1 MISSE
6 VNDIVFEA
14 LFSQAVI
21 DNFNEELDSYALG
34 TESNEQYKYSSQ
46 HENRMRAL
54 FLREKRKENI
64 RTAARYSK
72 RIAAVIILTLS
83 ILFGSL
89 MFVPE
94 VRAVVFETVVE
105 WFAQFVRFPSNA
117 TDEEKTNLEP
127 TFIPD
132 GFWEDH
138 RDSGESIT
146 IILYTS
152 HDGVSILFESQL
164 VDAQLSVD
172 NEGYE
177 YELKQFEAIDYHIF
191 TAIDNRKE
199 STIVWEA
206 NGQRYQISSVIST
219 DEILM
224 MALSVLE

>member
-1 MISSE
+1 MINSE

-34 TESNEQYKYSSQ
+34 TESNEHYKYSSQ

-64 RTAARYSK
+64 RKAARYSK

-94 VRAVVFETVVE
+94 VRAVVFETVIE
-105 WFAQFVRFPSNA
+105 WFDQFVRFYSNA
-117 TDEEKTNLEP
+117 SVVEKANLEP

-132 GFWEDH
+132 GFWEEH
-138 RDSGESIT
+138 RDGGETMT
-146 IILYTS
+146 IVIYIN
-152 HDGVSILFESQL
+152 HDGVRILFESQL
-164 VDAQLSVD
+164 VDAQMSVD

-177 YELKQFEAIDYHIF
+177 YELKQFDAVEYHIF
-191 TAIDNRKE
+191 TAIEGEKRNM
-199 STIVWEA
+199 IVWEV
-206 NGQRYQISSVIST
+206 NEQRYKISS
-219 DEILM
+219 EYQLM
-224 MALSVLE
+224 KSS